1 MKNLLVILL
10 SFLFFTY
17 SANSQSR
24 FGELTEIRDEK
35 MRGKDNQWVRP
46 HPGPF
51 IWNHIEKE
59 KGKFTW
65 EEADKYVSYAQEH
78 NQTIL
83 ATIWPH
89 ANWEQKSCK
98 RKKAKSPFGKRF
110 TKYLSK
116 PCSMDDYKNFLVKL
130 VDRYDGDGSNDMP
143 GLTKPIKHWD
153 VMNEPEFR
161 MFFKGSKEDF
171 IEIFNFSSKVI
182 KEKQPDAIIVMA
194 GAAGMFP
201 ESKKYWKVVL
211 PKIKDHFD
219 IANIHHISGPDG
231 QCDKQLWVDEF
242 AALLKSVD
250 VEKPIW
256 LTEAMTC
263 GPPVK
268 AWVSAFLNG
277 AELIIDVG
285 VNAPGKK
292 MSKKGRKK
300 LNEFISEYDGFT
312 SIKSISKS
320 KVELTYKDGTKKI
333 LEF

>member
-1 MKNLLVILL
+1 MKIILVILSIL
-10 SFLFFTY
+10 IFSNIA
-17 SANSQSR
+17 SSESR

-35 MRGKDNQWVRP
+35 MRGKDGQWVRP

-59 KGKFTW
+59 KGKFSW
-65 EEADKYVSYAQEH
+65 EETDKYVIYAQDH

-98 RKKAKSPFGKRF
+98 RKKARSPFRNF

-116 PCSMDDYKNFLVKL
+116 PCSMDDYKTFLLKL
-130 VDRYDGDGSNDMP
+130 IDRYDGDGLNDMP
-143 GLTKPIKHWD
+143 GLTKPIKYWD

-161 MFFKGSKEDF
+161 MFFRGSKEDF
-171 IEIFNFSSKVI
+171 VEIFNFSSKVI
-182 KEKQPDAIIVMA
+182 KQKQPDAVIVMA

-201 ESKKYWKVVL
+201 ESKKYWKSVL
-211 PKIKDHFD
+211 PKIKDNFD

-242 AALLKSVD
+242 ATLLKSVNIN
-250 VEKPIW
+250 KPIW

-268 AWVSAFLNG
+268 AWVNAFLNG

-285 VNAPGKK
+285 VNAPGRK
-292 MSKKGRKK
+292 MSKKGRKQ
-300 LNEFISEYDGFT
+300 LNEFIADYDGFT
-312 SIKSISKS
+312 SIKRISENE
-320 KVELTYKDGTKKI
+320 VEFTYKNGSKKI
-333 LEF
+333 LKF